1 MSSASA
7 QPVVAL
13 PVVTNSEQKC
23 FRRCVREHHYAY
35 ELGIRPLDEAE
46 ALRFGTLTHTGLE
59 AWWRTAWAL
68 QQAEREAAEG
78 WLGEVTGNKAPELT
92 PLEAAIEALRD
103 QVLDEYDLV
112 RAGVLLQGYDA
123 RWDWNE
129 YEILAVEQEF
139 RAPLINPAT
148 GQPSRTYMVAGK
160 LDAIVRRRSDGLVF
174 IVEHKTTSEDIGVGS
189 QYWARLQIDSQISI
203 YYAGARSLG
212 YDPAGCIYDVLGKAK
227 IAPLKATPEE
237 SRKYTK
243 RGELYAHQRAEDE
256 TPDEYRARLVAK
268 VCEDPDRYYQRGDVV
283 RLENEEREA
292 AFDVWQT
299 ARSMREAKLAR
310 RYPRNPES
318 CVRYGRVCSYF
329 RVCTGSASLEDPGFF
344 ERVANVHQELSQTA

>member
-1 MSSASA
+1 MSSAA
-7 QPVVAL
+7 LAPTVEL

-35 ELGIRPLDEAE
+35 ELGIRPVDEAE
-46 ALRFGTLTHTGLE
+46 ALRFGSLVHVGLE
-59 AWWRTAWAL
+59 AWWRAAWAL
-68 QQAEREAAEG
+68 QQGTSDVHPLTAA
-78 WLGEVTGNKAPELT
+78 V
-92 PLEAAIEALRD
+92 EALRD

-123 RWDWNE
+123 RWLWNE

-139 RAPLINPAT
+139 RAPLINPAS
-148 GQPSRTYMVAGK
+148 GQPSRTYMLAGK
-160 LDAIVRRRSDGLVF
+160 LDAIVRRRNDGVVL

-203 YYAGARSLG
+203 YFAGARALG
-212 YDPAGCIYDVLGKAK
+212 YDPGGCLYDVLAKPK

-243 RGELYAHQRAEDE
+243 RGELYANQRAEDE
-256 TPDEYRARLVAK
+256 TPDDFRQRLVEK
-268 VCEDPDRYYQRGDVV
+268 VCADPDRYYQRGDVV
-283 RLENEEREA
+283 RLESEEREA

-329 RVCTGSASLEDPGFF
+329 RVCTGSASLEDPAFF
-344 ERVANVHQELSQTA
+344 ERVENVHQELSASA